1 MKSEMPRGGHRNGQ
15 TRRLTRALSLALL
28 LLLIGSLVL
37 AACGGDDDDD
47 DDTTA
52 TTPVGTVA
60 VGASTE
66 AAASPTAGG
75 TGGAPTAV
83 TLGLTFI
90 PNIQFAPFYVAIEK
104 GYFADAGVDVTL
116 RHHAVG
122 EDQFGALVAGQEQL
136 MMAAGDEV
144 LQAVGRGVEMTYIAE
159 VYREYPVALI
169 VPADS
174 DIESLEDIAGHSI
187 GIPGEYGAS
196 WHGLLALLDSADLTR
211 DDVTIQ
217 SVGFTQVSALV
228 TGQVD
233 AVMGYA
239 NNEPIQIDKA
249 GMEVRTFPVSDA
261 LNLMSNGI
269 VGLDTWIDANE
280 ETTRAVVAGLL
291 RGIEFVLANP
301 EEAVE
306 ISKAYVPTLID
317 DQSVSDAQEILEA
330 TLPFIAADQGDPLGS
345 SSIGDWEAT
354 LTFLQENSLI
364 EGTVDVDDVWSD
376 DYLPS

>member
-1 MKSEMPRGGHRNGQ
+1 MTSEMPRGGRRSAPTP
-15 TRRLTRALSLALL
+15 TRRLARSLSLAVL

-37 AACGGDDDDD
+37 AACGGGDDDDD
-47 DDTTA
+47 ATA
-52 TTPVGTVA
+52 TAPAGGSETGT
-60 VGASTE
+60 
-66 AAASPTAGG
+66 AAAT
-75 TGGAPTAV
+75 TGADDGDATPV

-90 PNIQFAPFYVAIEK
+90 PNIQFAPFYVAIDK

-122 EDQFGALVAGQEQL
+122 EDQFGALVAGQEQ
-136 MMAAGDEV
+136 MMMVGGDEV
-144 LQAVGRGVEMTYIAE
+144 LQAVGRGVALEYIAE
-159 VYREYPVALI
+159 VYRKYPVALV

-174 DIESLEDIAGHSI
+174 DIESLEDLAGHSI

-196 WHGLLALLDSADLTR
+196 WHGLLALLDSAGLTR

-233 AVMGYA
+233 AIVGYA
-239 NNEPIQIDKA
+239 NNEPIQLEKA
-249 GMEVRTFPVSDA
+249 GMEVRTFLVSDS
-261 LNLMSNGI
+261 LNLVSNGI
-269 VGLDTWIDANE
+269 VGINTWIDANE
-280 ETTRAVVAGLL
+280 EATRGVVAGLL

-306 ISKAYVPTLID
+306 ISKEYVPTLLD
-317 DQSVSDAQEILEA
+317 EQSVSDALEILTA
-330 TLPFIAADQGDPLGS
+330 TLPFIAAENGEPMGS
-345 SSIGDWEAT
+345 SSIGDWEAM
-354 LTFLQENSLI
+354 LTFLQEYQLI
-364 EGTVDVDDVWSD
+364 EGTVDVNAVWTD